1 MLKKFV
7 HLNSKN
13 IKTLLK
19 NSTGI
24 ELTDIVIKLIKNPCE
39 LCLRAKQT
47 KFLFKSKTR
56 SANRTLELGHIDVC
70 DPIEVSMWDRKGF
83 FFYVGMITLTLS

>member
-1 MLKKFV
+1 MRKKLG
-7 HLNSKN
+7 HLSSKN

-24 ELTDIVIKLIKNPCE
+24 EITDIVIKMIKNPCD

-47 KFLFKSKTR
+47 RFLFKSERR
-56 SANRTLELGHIDVC
+56 SANRTLELVHTDLC
-70 DPIEVSMWDRKGF
+70 DPIEVGTWERKGF
-83 FFYVGMITLTLS
+83 F